1 MANLTG
7 RREAT
12 VIMTEALAIETAHGL
27 AQAHLSLVPDAC
39 GLLMLGHGAGG
50 GVEAPDLRAV
60 TDVATGLGVTVARVL
75 QPYRVSGRSAP
86 PRAPTLDAVWLDVV
100 HALRG
105 RLPGLPLVVGGRS
118 AGARVACRTAE
129 ASGAVA
135 VLCLAFPLR
144 PPGRPQ
150 APSRLP
156 ELDGAG
162 VPVLVV
168 QGRRDPY
175 GTPPAAPGRDV
186 VVVDGD
192 HSLRAGVADVRDAVR
207 AWLPR
212 FLRGVGGEG
221 DPVEPGGSPS

>member
-1 MANLTG
+1 MTTEVLT
-7 RREAT
+7 
-12 VIMTEALAIETAHGL
+12 IETRHGP
-27 AQAHLSLVPDAC
+27 AQAHLSFSPDAR
-39 GLLMLGHGAGG
+39 GLLVLGHGAGG

-60 TDVATGLGVTVARVL
+60 TEVASELGVSVARVL
-75 QPYRVSGRSAP
+75 QPYRVSGRAAP
-86 PRAPTLDAVWLDVV
+86 PRAPTLDAAWVDVV
-100 HALRG
+100 DALRG
-105 RLPGLPLVVGGRS
+105 RTTPGLPLVVGGRS
-118 AGARVACRTAE
+118 AGARVACRTAGTD
-129 ASGAVA
+129 GAVA
-135 VLCLAFPLR
+135 ALCLAFPLH

-156 ELDGAG
+156 ELDAAG

-212 FLRGVGGEG
+212 FLLSGPSSAGAAG
-221 DPVEPGGSPS
+221 DPERLRGSDA

>member
-1 MANLTG
+1 MIT
-7 RREAT
+7 
-12 VIMTEALAIETAHGL
+12 TEVLPIETTHGL
-27 AQAHLSLVPDAC
+27 AQAHLSLVRDAR
-39 GLLMLGHGAGG
+39 GLLVLGHGAGG

-60 TDVATGLGVTVARVL
+60 TDVATELGAIVARVL

-86 PRAPTLDAVWLDVV
+86 PRAPTLDAAWIDVV

-105 RLPGLPLVVGGRS
+105 RATAGIPLVVGGRS

-135 VLCLAFPLR
+135 ALCLAFPLR

-175 GTPPAAPGRDV
+175 GTPPAAPGRHV

-192 HSLRAGVADVRDAVR
+192 HSLRAGVAEVRDAVR
-207 AWLPR
+207 AWLPG
-212 FLRGVGGEG
+212 FLLVAGGTG
-221 DPVEPGGSPS
+221 DLEEPQGSPV